1 MEMVAEELAVA
12 LHRAAAAA
20 QAQWVVDR
28 MVALVLIQ
36 ISLAQCLC
44 MAVVAQVRIHQ
55 QEQHLQ
61 AVEVMAARQ
70 LPIEAVEV
78 HSPPQ
83 VAD

>member
-28 MVALVLIQ
+28 MVALMLIQ

-44 MAVVAQVRIHQ
+44 MAVVAQVQILQ
-55 QEQHLQ
+55 QDQHLQ
-61 AVEVMAARQ
+61 VVEVMAFHQ
-70 LPIEAVEV
+70 
-78 HSPPQ
+78 
-83 VAD
+83 

>member
-1 MEMVAEELAVA
+1 MAVAEL
-12 LHRAAAAA
+12 
-20 QAQWVVDR
+20 
-28 MVALVLIQ
+28 
-36 ISLAQCLC
+36 
-44 MAVVAQVRIHQ
+44 VRIHQ